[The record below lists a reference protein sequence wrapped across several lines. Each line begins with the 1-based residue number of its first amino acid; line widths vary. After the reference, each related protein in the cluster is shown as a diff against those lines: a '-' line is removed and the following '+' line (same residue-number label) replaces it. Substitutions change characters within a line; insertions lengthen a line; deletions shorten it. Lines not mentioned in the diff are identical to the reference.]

1 MEITPIRSSSAR
13 RTIAVAICTYQRNEA
28 LTNLLEALLI
38 SAAHVAGLAAVG
50 VVIVDDFSDGQAR
63 SVFGAVRRPVRTWDH
78 LPHLRTPKY
87 LPGSQYGDR
96 DGHGYGRMDR
106 HH

>member
-38 SAAHVAGLAAVG
+38 SAAHVAGSAAVG
-50 VVIVDDFSDGQAR
+50 VVIVDDSTRR
-63 SVFGAVRRPVRTWDH
+63 SSAFRFGTVRRPVRTWDH

-87 LPGSQYGDR
+87 IPSSQYGDR
-96 DGHGYGRMDR
+96 DGHGYG
-106 HH
+106 